1 MSGLNKT
8 VLVVDDEFLIAQGLR
23 MQIEEMG
30 LPVCATAS
38 SAEAA
43 ISLAEMHR
51 PAVVLMD
58 VRLSGA
64 LDGVDAALA
73 IHGKVGAKIIFV
85 TGSREDSTQARI
97 ALDHPSAVLFKPISG
112 VQLRRAVDAALRDE
126 NSSP

>member
-1 MSGLNKT
+1 MTDLNRT

-43 ISLAEMHR
+43 ISLAEIHR
-51 PAVVLMD
+51 PALVLMD
-58 VRLSGA
+58 VRLSGP

-73 IHGKVGAKIIFV
+73 IHQKVGAKIIFV

-97 ALDHPSAVLFKPISG
+97 ALDHPSAVLFKPITSG
-112 VQLRRAVDAALRDE
+112 QLRRVVDEALRDE
-126 NSSP
+126 NRNP